1 MNVPLHMP
9 AADHNVW
16 NFEKEVLPHLDAAY
30 NLARWL
36 SCNEQD
42 AEDIVQDAY
51 VRAFRFFPAFRG
63 GNARGWI
70 LRIVRNT
77 CYTWLRKNRPMQ
89 SATEFDENLFGPD
102 PRTLNPE
109 EALLQNANDKM
120 LRHAMEALP
129 LKLRDVLI
137 LRELEGMSY
146 KEIAEVTG
154 MPPGTI
160 MSRLSRARAGLR
172 RSLSDLTTVFS
183 APSSASSGSLGSSGT

>member
-120 LRHAMEALP
+120 LRQAMEALP

>member
-109 EALLQNANDKM
+109 EALLQKANDKM

-172 RSLSDLTTVFS
+172 RSISGLTTVFS
-183 APSSASSGSLGSSGT
+183 APSSASSDSLGSSGT

>member
-9 AADHNVW
+9 TADHNAW
-16 NFEKEVLPHLDAAY
+16 NFEKEALPHLDAAY

-51 VRAFRFFPAFRG
+51 IRAFRFFPAFRG

-77 CYTWLRKNRPMQ
+77 CYTGLRKNRPMQ

-146 KEIAEVTG
+146 KEIAELTG

-172 RSLSDLTTVFS
+172 RSISGLTTVFS
-183 APSSASSGSLGSSGT
+183 APSSASSDSLGSRGT

>member
-9 AADHNVW
+9 TADHNAW

-146 KEIAEVTG
+146 KEIAELTG

-172 RSLSDLTTVFS
+172 RSISGLTTVFS
-183 APSSASSGSLGSSGT
+183 APSSASSDSLGSRGT

>member
-9 AADHNVW
+9 AADHNLW

-51 VRAFRFFPAFRG
+51 VRAFRFFTAFRG

-109 EALLQNANDKM
+109 EALLQKANDKM